1 MKVISFLQTKG
12 GAGKTTCVINVAQ
25 LLAMSGLD
33 VAVVDTD
40 PQANLQSWNKA
51 DLAKFSIYVVE
62 SEKDVYRVRKDLQH
76 HDCVIIDGAASLSV
90 ITHAAVMVS
99 DLVIVPVAPSPLDFS
114 GSSAVLDVI
123 EAQNL
128 NRATPLPM
136 RCLMTKFENGTVM
149 GEILKSSIDSI
160 GQLRFKT
167 RITHRQSYIRCL
179 LTGGTIFDTRD
190 STARGEISMLVEEI
204 KKLINISTL

>member
-25 LLAMSGLD
+25 LLAMSGFD

-40 PQANLQSWNKA
+40 PQASLQNWNKA
-51 DLAKFSIYVVE
+51 DLAQFSIYVVE
-62 SEKDVYRVRKDLQH
+62 SEKDIYRVRKELQH
-76 HDCVIIDGAASLSV
+76 HDYVIIDGAASLSV

-99 DLVIVPVAPSPLDFS
+99 DLVIVPVSPSPLDFS
-114 GSSAVLDVI
+114 ASSSVLDVI

-136 RCLMTKFENGTVM
+136 RCLITKFEHGTVM
-149 GEILKSSIDSI
+149 GEILKNSIDKI

-167 RITHRQSYIRCL
+167 LLTHRQSYIRCL
-179 LTGGTIFDTRD
+179 LDGGTIFDTRD
-190 STARGEISMLVEEI
+190 STARGEVAMLVEEI
-204 KKLINISTL
+204 KQLII